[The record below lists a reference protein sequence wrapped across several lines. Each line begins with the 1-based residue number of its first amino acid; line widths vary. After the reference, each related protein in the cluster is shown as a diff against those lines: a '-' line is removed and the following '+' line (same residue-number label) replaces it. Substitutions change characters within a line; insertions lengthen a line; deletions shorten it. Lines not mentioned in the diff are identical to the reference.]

1 MLLDFINSNQS
12 LLETLIIVGLITAVV
27 GVVLVMFWQYIIFG
41 LLGLFCVV
49 VLANHKSPE
58 KPKEEIVPL
67 SGVHQKYEHPDRK
80 HFMED
85 CLDLTEYS
93 EKNCSN
99 IWENRQNDD
108 EKS

>member
-67 SGVHQKYEHPDRK
+67 SGVQRSYEHPDRK

-85 CLDLTEYS
+85 CFNLTEYS
-93 EKNCSN
+93 EKHCSD
-99 IWENRQNDD
+99 IWENRENDD
-108 EKS
+108 EKL

>member
-58 KPKEEIVPL
+58 KPKEEIIV
-67 SGVHQKYEHPDRK
+67 KRK
-80 HFMED
+80 V
-85 CLDLTEYS
+85 LDNEKIRELTERL
-93 EKNCSN
+93 
-99 IWENRQNDD
+99 NREHKTMNKDQ
-108 EKS
+108 

>member
-12 LLETLIIVGLITAVV
+12 ILETLIIVGLITAVV

-67 SGVHQKYEHPDRK
+67 PGVYQKYEHPDRK
-80 HFMED
+80 HFIED

-93 EKNCSN
+93 EKHCSD
-99 IWENRQNDD
+99 IWENRENDD
-108 EKS
+108 GKT

>member
-1 MLLDFINSNQS
+1 MMLDFIDSKQS
-12 LLETLIIVGLITAVV
+12 LLEILIIVGIATAVV
-27 GVVLVMFWQYIIFG
+27 GVVLVMFWKYIIFG

-67 SGVHQKYEHPDRK
+67 PGVHQKYEHPDRK

-85 CLDLTEYS
+85 CFNLTEYS
-93 EKNCSN
+93 QKHCSD

>member
-67 SGVHQKYEHPDRK
+67 PGVQRSYEHPDRK

-93 EKNCSN
+93 EKHCSD
-99 IWENRQNDD
+99 IWENRENDD
-108 EKS
+108 EKL

>member
-67 SGVHQKYEHPDRK
+67 SGVQRSYEHPDRK
-80 HFMED
+80 HFRDD

-93 EKNCSN
+93 EKHCSV
-99 IWENRQNDD
+99 IWENRENDD
-108 EKS
+108 EKL

>member
-58 KPKEEIVPL
+58 KSKEEIIPL
-67 SGVHQKYEHPDRK
+67 PGVHQKYEHPDRK

-85 CLDLTEYS
+85 CLNLTEYS
-93 EKNCSN
+93 EKHCSD
-99 IWENRQNDD
+99 IWENRETDD
-108 EKS
+108 EKI